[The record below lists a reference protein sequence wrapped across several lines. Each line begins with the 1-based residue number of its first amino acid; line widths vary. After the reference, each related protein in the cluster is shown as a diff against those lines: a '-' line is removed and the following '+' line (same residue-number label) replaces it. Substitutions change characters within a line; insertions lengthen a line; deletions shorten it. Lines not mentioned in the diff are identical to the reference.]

1 MKRIITVLAIIAL
14 CELAANAQ
22 AGGISKGEKYVN
34 YKFPDSIANS
44 KTVLFPTATGIAPTW
59 ASDSVVVKAGE
70 FYTYVSLDTLR
81 GTRRVKLS
89 AQSYVTGGAQV
100 VIEAVR
106 DTASTRSLIVQHSAG
121 NDTISVNTKRK
132 RAAWYYTGSKFVPF
146 GVY

>member
-1 MKRIITVLAIIAL
+1 MKRIITVLAIVMVIAL
-14 CELAANAQ
+14 QANAQ

-34 YKFPDSIANS
+34 YKFPDSIAAS
-44 KTVLFPTATGIAPTW
+44 KTVLFPTSTGIAPTW
-59 ASDSVVVKAGE
+59 ASDSVVVKVKE
-70 FYTYVSLDTLR
+70 FYTYISLDTLR

-106 DTASTRSLIVQHSAG
+106 DTTTRSLIVQHAAG
-121 NDTISVNTKRK
+121 NDTISVATKK
-132 RAAWYYTGSKFVPF
+132 RAAWFYTGSKFVPY